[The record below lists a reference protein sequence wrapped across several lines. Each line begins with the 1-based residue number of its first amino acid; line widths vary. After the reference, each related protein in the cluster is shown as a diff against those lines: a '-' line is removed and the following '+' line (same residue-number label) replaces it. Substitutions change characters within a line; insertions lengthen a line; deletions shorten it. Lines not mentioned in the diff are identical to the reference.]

1 MRIESRLRRVV
12 APILLS
18 LVVASCTSSPTAPNQ
33 ASAPVATQPQTGGE
47 VTVGLHQE
55 PDRFWGPIT
64 GLTVAQEVADL
75 LNEPLVRINDKLEYI
90 PALASEVPTTQNGG
104 ISADG
109 LTYTFKLRK
118 GVKWHDGAPFTSKD
132 VKFTYETILNPD
144 MPVRGRVGW
153 NQIDRVELP
162 DDQTITFRFQTIDA
176 AFLDRVAIVT
186 VLPQHVLGTVPSK
199 ELVNHAWFKTN
210 KPGVGPFR
218 FVEWRPGNYIALE
231 RNPDYYVNGRPYL
244 DKLVLKIITDANTLT
259 NQLETGEV
267 DMRFRMLNDQV
278 TVVRAMPQLE
288 LASSTST
295 SPWLIWVNNKD
306 PRLSDKR
313 VRLALNYG
321 FDRKALTSTVL
332 KGLVQPAYD
341 LIPPSSWAYTDAMIV
356 KYDHDAAK
364 AKQLLEDA
372 GFRPGPDGVRAKGDQ
387 RLSFELLNIAGEQER
402 VQILSFIQNQWKDIG
417 IEARIKNVDVATM
430 WGKQLPAGQYD
441 MAYSYSGR
449 YADPADLA
457 QHYLCPEKRPTTNWG
472 RYCNPAL
479 DDILLKAQATA
490 DQAQRKA
497 LYGQALKMTT
507 EDPAYVFIGWRSDHT
522 PVNKRVV
529 GYKPAPAYLEM
540 WNAADWWVRR

>member
-1 MRIESRLRRVV
+1 MSIGSHLRW
-12 APILLS
+12 I
-18 LVVASCTSSPTAPNQ
+18 TSSVLLALLVGSCGPGDSGNAP
-33 ASAPVATQPQTGGE
+33 APVAGQPKAGGQM
-47 VTVGLHQE
+47 TVGLHQE

-64 GLTVAQEVADL
+64 GLTVAQEVAGV
-75 LNEPLVRINDKLEYI
+75 LNEPLVRINDKLEHI
-90 PALASEVPTTQNGG
+90 PALASEVPTVQNRG

-109 LTYTFKLRK
+109 LTYTLKLRK
-118 GVKWHDGAPFTSKD
+118 DVKWHDGAPFTSKD

-153 NQIDRVELP
+153 NEIDRVELP
-162 DDQTITFRFQTIDA
+162 DDHTIVFRFKTIDA
-176 AFLDRVAIVT
+176 AFLDRLAIVN
-186 VLPQHVLGTVPSK
+186 VLPQHVLGSVPDK

-210 KPGVGPFR
+210 RPGVGPFR

-231 RNPDYYVNGRPYL
+231 RNPDYYLSGQPYL

-278 TVVRAMPQLE
+278 PVIKAMPQLG
-288 LASSTST
+288 LVTSMSA

-306 PRLSDKR
+306 PRLTDKR

-332 KGLVQPAYD
+332 KGLVEPAYA
-341 LIPPSSWAYTDAMIV
+341 LIPPSSWAYTDAIV
-356 KYDHDAAK
+356 KYDRDAAK
-364 AKQLLEDA
+364 ANQLLEDA
-372 GFRPGPDGVRAKGDQ
+372 GFKPGPDGVRAKGDQ

-472 RYCNPAL
+472 RYCDPVL

-490 DQAQRKA
+490 DQAQRKT
-497 LYGQALKMTT
+497 LYAQALKMTT

-522 PVNKRVV
+522 AVNKRVV
-529 GYKPAPAYLEM
+529 GYKAAPAYLEM
-540 WNAADWWVRR
+540 WNAAEWWVNR

>member
-1 MRIESRLRRVV
+1 MWIESRLGWLV

-18 LVVASCTSSPTAPNQ
+18 LVVASCGPSPSATNQESAPTA
-33 ASAPVATQPQTGGE
+33 AQPQTGGQ

-75 LNEPLVRINDKLEYI
+75 MNEPLVRINDKLEYI
-90 PALASEVPTTQNGG
+90 PALASEVPTAQNGG
-104 ISADG
+104 ISPNS

-162 DDQTITFRFQTIDA
+162 DDQTITFRFKTIDA

-231 RNPDYYVNGRPYL
+231 RNPDYYVSGRPYL

-278 TVVRAMPQLE
+278 PVIKAMPPLE
-288 LASSTST
+288 LVTSTST

-306 PRLSDKR
+306 PRLADKR

-332 KGLVQPAYD
+332 KGLVQPAYA
-341 LIPPSSWAYTDAMIV
+341 LIPPSSWAYTDAIV

-372 GFRPGPDGVRAKGDQ
+372 GFKPGPDGVRAKGDQ

-457 QHYLCPEKRPTTNWG
+457 QHYLCPDKRPTTNWG
-472 RYCNPAL
+472 RYCDPAL
-479 DDILLKAQATA
+479 DEILLKAQATA
-490 DQAQRKA
+490 DQHQRKA
-497 LYGQALKMTT
+497 LYEQALKMTT

-540 WNAADWWVRR
+540 WNAAEWWVNR